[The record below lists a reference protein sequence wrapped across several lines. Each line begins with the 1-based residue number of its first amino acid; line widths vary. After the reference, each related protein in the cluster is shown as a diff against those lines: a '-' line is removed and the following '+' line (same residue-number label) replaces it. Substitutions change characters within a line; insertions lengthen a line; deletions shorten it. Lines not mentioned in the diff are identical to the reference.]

1 MADFIPNEAWFTLG
15 IVSVAF
21 FIGTLIAIPIILVR
35 LPADYFD
42 DRRPRH
48 WLKSW
53 HPVARVTAYA
63 FKNVVGV
70 IFLLAGIAMLVL
82 PGQGI
87 LTMLIGVSLMD
98 FPGKRDLERK
108 LITRP
113 AVLRTI
119 NKIRAK
125 FDRPPLVVGHAS
137 H

>member
-1 MADFIPNEAWFTLG
+1 MVDFIPNEAWFTLG

-42 DRRPRH
+42 ERRPRH
-48 WLKSW
+48 WLKNW
-53 HPVARVTAYA
+53 HPVTRVTAYA
-63 FKNVVGV
+63 LKNVVGV

-125 FDRPPLVVGHAS
+125 FHRPPLVVGHTS